1 MTTMVV
7 AEVHIDICP
16 PRASILSLRL
26 PEEPMFAHY
35 IEI

>member
-1 MTTMVV
+1 MVV

-16 PRASILSLRL
+16 RAPPFFPSP